1 MAPKHPVKEGHATK
15 KETRR
20 TTQSKATSVKRL
32 RAGRRSR
39 RKGAQERND
48 ANIRIEAPLLKDFTR
63 RCGIPRAQFAWGPRE
78 PSPERELF
86 DEDETAPPPFVPPAY
101 YNYGGGRRRLTTV
114 GRPPLLHNH
123 PRLPPRPVSLPTAAE
138 ERMKPPTRIRIK
150 IPKRRSLMDFPA
162 EVREHVY
169 RGLLVSNKPIPVYD
183 RWKRVYQRE
192 KPGLET
198 SILRTNKQIFVE
210 ARRVLYGENTFLYR
224 LRDAPNASH
233 VMNDVQE
240 LANGD
245 AYVPGTPAADT
256 STVVFG
262 GPDLPAESEHK
273 PGTINITKY
282 AEHIRYIT
290 VQADSNRYSSYTQ
303 EFMADAV
310 KMFAREPAKTNIHTL
325 CVIIS
330 PRYVAG
336 KFTFADF
343 FEPGSDLM
351 IALRAVSCDT
361 IRIKIWNKYL
371 NNGNGVACSELVL
384 RAHQLRFFKHLQRER
399 LQGRNDTK
407 RCDIWKGDA
416 KMQRFRF
423 MKLCEINNKLMRL
436 KRSVIKA
443 CKKHVHGD
451 VIRRAELGNALWDA
465 EEDEEDWEDWY
476 PQELDYEGSE
486 EDVDR
491 EFEAP
496 SDDDNDSDFE
506 D

>member
-1 MAPKHPVKEGHATK
+1 MAPKHPGKEGHATK
-15 KETRR
+15 TQARR
-20 TTQSKATSVKRL
+20 TTQSKATSIKRL
-32 RAGRRSR
+32 RAGHKSG
-39 RKGAQERND
+39 RKGAQSRNE

-63 RCGIPRAQFAWGPRE
+63 KYGIPRAQFAWGPRE
-78 PSPERELF
+78 PSPEREPF
-86 DEDETAPPPFVPPAY
+86 DEDEAAPPPFVPGAY
-101 YNYGGGRRRLTTV
+101 FKYGGGGQRLTTIGGTPV
-114 GRPPLLHNH
+114 LANHSRRH
-123 PRLPPRPVSLPTAAE
+123 PRAVSPPPASESRL
-138 ERMKPPTRIRIK
+138 KPSTIIK
-150 IPKRRSLMDFPA
+150 IKVPRRRSLMDFPA

-198 SILRTNKQIFVE
+198 SILRTNKQIFLE
-210 ARRVLYGENTFLYR
+210 ARRILYGENTFLYR

-233 VMNDVQE
+233 VVSDVQE
-240 LANGD
+240 LANSD
-245 AYVPGTPAADT
+245 AYVPGTAVAST
-256 STVVFG
+256 SAVVFG
-262 GPDLPAESEHK
+262 GPDLPAESEHE

-290 VQADSNRYSSYTQ
+290 VQADSNRYSSHTQ

-325 CVIIS
+325 CIIVS
-330 PRYVAG
+330 PRYLAG
-336 KFTFADF
+336 KYTFADF
-343 FEPGSDLM
+343 FEPSSELVT
-351 IALRAVSCDT
+351 ALRAVSCDT

-371 NNGNGVACSELVL
+371 NNGNGVSCSELVL
-384 RAHQLRFFKHLQRER
+384 RTHHLRFFKHLEREK

-407 RCDIWKGDA
+407 RCDIWKGDT

-451 VIRRAELGNALWDA
+451 IIRRAELENVLWYA
-465 EEDEEDWEDWY
+465 EEDEEDWEDWD

-486 EDVDR
+486 DDVDQ
-491 EFEAP
+491 EFQES

-506 D
+506 G